1 MGQGGGAPNT
11 PKGLDYMAAVWRSG
25 ISIQRISEVTL
36 PRTRLVLGWVTV
48 LVPASHFCM

>member
-25 ISIQRISEVTL
+25 NSVERISEVAL

-48 LVPASHFCM
+48 IGRASHFCM